1 MSAFRPLLP
10 SLVATGLVLA
20 LSLCVVLAGVLPLAM
35 PMGLAAGGVL
45 ETGQV
50 EPARWWLGGVVA
62 LAVYI
67 VLTRRWPRAVRLWWL
82 AILMVAMVAGV
93 LAFAYTASSRQP
105 RRVTDSL
112 ARVEA
117 SGPAE
122 ARMVG
127 VVTALPLFWPEGQG
141 VSEILAESAAE
152 RRPFV
157 TRHPVRAIDYL
168 DVASL
173 RGLEA
178 VLMAQPRL
186 LRPEELVVFDQW
198 VRNGGRAV
206 IFADPL
212 LVWPSE
218 LPPTDPRRPPLT
230 SLLDPL
236 LAHWGLRLAPA
247 RQRHVERRMLGTG
260 HVVIA
265 AGASHFTLVS
275 GGDVS
280 ARCVLAEQGM
290 MALCRIGRG
299 EVRLI
304 ADADLLDERLWL
316 AVPEHADRSE
326 SWAADVP
333 ALVDG
338 WLDHPLRDPAGSP
351 LRVTGEA
358 ALPLA
363 MRAAIFVLLLCV
375 GFGWGGAILWLRR
388 SSSQNGKGGGNGG
401 GTKFKGVQKM
411 R

>member
-1 MSAFRPLLP
+1 MSAFRLLLP
-10 SLVATGLVLA
+10 SLAAAGLVLVLA
-20 LSLCVVLAGVLPLAM
+20 LCAVLAGLLPFVM

-50 EPARWWLGGVVA
+50 EPARWWLGGAVA
-62 LAVYI
+62 LTVYI
-67 VLTRRWPRAVRLWWL
+67 VLTRRWRRTIRLWWL
-82 AILMVAMVAGV
+82 AVLMAAMVAGV
-93 LAFAYTASSRQP
+93 LAFVHVASSGQS
-105 RRVTDSL
+105 RRIADSL

-117 SGPAE
+117 RGPTGAP
-122 ARMVG
+122 VG
-127 VVTALPLFWPEGQG
+127 MVTALPLFWPEGQG
-141 VSEILAESAAE
+141 VSEILAEVAAE
-152 RRPFV
+152 GRPFV
-157 TRHPVRAIDYL
+157 TRHPVRPIDYL
-168 DVASL
+168 DAASL

-178 VLMAQPRL
+178 VLVAQPRL
-186 LRPEELVVFDQW
+186 LQPEELVAFDQW

-206 IFADPL
+206 IFTDPL
-212 LVWPSE
+212 LVWPSD

-247 RQRHVERRMLGTG
+247 GQRHVERRMLRDG
-260 HVVIA
+260 HVVIV
-265 AGASHFTLVS
+265 AGVSRFMLVS
-275 GGDVS
+275 DAEAS
-280 ARCVLAEQGM
+280 ARCTLADEGL
-290 MALCRIGRG
+290 MALCHIGRG
-299 EVRLI
+299 EVRLV

-316 AVPEHADRSE
+316 AVPEHADSSE

-338 WLDHPLRDPAGSP
+338 WLDHPLRDPVAPP

-363 MRAAIFVLLLCV
+363 MRAAIVVLLLCV
-375 GFGWGGAILWLRR
+375 GLGWGGAMMWVYR
-388 SSSQNGKGGGNGG
+388 SSSQNGNGGGNGG